1 MNASENMQHA
11 VVFYTTKFF
20 YIRIHITQ
28 VRIEI
33 GQLNSPWKLILVAVN
48 NREEESQN
56 NEGNSKEKKKVRTK
70 SRGTELMERRM
81 WREKTT
87 LASVDGNK
95 QPRVTLPSNKEPTF
109 YIGGGNG
116 VAM

>member
-1 MNASENMQHA
+1 MFAIKHETFS
-11 VVFYTTKFF
+11 
-20 YIRIHITQ
+20 YILQSYRRIHITH
-28 VRIEI
+28 VHIEI
-33 GQLNSPWKLILVAVN
+33 GQLNSYWKFIKLVAVN

-56 NEGNSKEKKKVRTK
+56 NEGISKEKKKVRTK
-70 SRGTELMERRM
+70 SRGTELMERRI

-87 LASVDGNK
+87 LTSVDGNK

>member
-1 MNASENMQHA
+1 MI
-11 VVFYTTKFF
+11 F
-20 YIRIHITQ
+20 I
-28 VRIEI
+28 
-33 GQLNSPWKLILVAVN
+33 AVN

-56 NEGNSKEKKKVRTK
+56 NEGIAKEKKRVRTK
-70 SRGTELMERRM
+70 SRGTELMERRI
-81 WREKTT
+81 WREKTALT
-87 LASVDGNK
+87 SADGNK